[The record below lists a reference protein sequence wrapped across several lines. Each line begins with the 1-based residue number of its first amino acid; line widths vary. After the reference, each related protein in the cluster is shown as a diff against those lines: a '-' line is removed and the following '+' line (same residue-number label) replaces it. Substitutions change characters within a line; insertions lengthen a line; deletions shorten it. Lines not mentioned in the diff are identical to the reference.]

1 MKTIRN
7 SMARGAVWMIAF
19 KMLDRSLG
27 LLSTLILARL
37 LLPKDFGLVAMAT
50 SLTALLELFSAFGLD
65 TALIQR
71 SEATRAHYNTA
82 WTLNVAAGL
91 LIGTGMVLLAW
102 PASLFY
108 NDPAVIPVICSLA
121 FGALVQGCEN
131 VGVVDFRKEMRFDR
145 EFRFLIAKRVMGFAT
160 TVPLAFALRN
170 YWALVA
176 GMLMSRVGGVA
187 LSYALHP
194 FRPRPS
200 LAVVAELMH
209 FSKWLVVQNL
219 LSFLK
224 ERSADFI
231 IGRFAGPHPLGIFS
245 VSAEISNM
253 PATELVAP
261 INRAVLPAYA
271 KLAGDK
277 VALRREYLSVMSLVA
292 LLAVPVV
299 AGFAVTAPFLVL
311 LILGPK
317 WQEATPIVTVL
328 AFFGITQ
335 VLQSN
340 AYSAF
345 LALGKPQV
353 FVKITAI
360 HVCIELPALVVLTAW
375 LGIVG
380 AAWAYV
386 AAAILVL
393 PVNFIFITRFLEVP
407 AWDFISKLWRP
418 ICSSGVMYMVVH
430 LYGPPAP
437 GSLIPTTQAAGS
449 LAACVL
455 LGAPAYIASV
465 IGLWFVSGKSP
476 GAEMWLLKEIQSR
489 GMRAWILLRSALVRG

>member
-1 MKTIRN
+1 M
-7 SMARGAVWMIAF
+7 VAF

-37 LLPKDFGLVAMAT
+37 LIPKDFGLVAMAT
-50 SLTALLELFSAFGLD
+50 AMSALLELFAAMGLD

-82 WTLNVAAGL
+82 WTLNVAVGL
-91 LIGTGMVLLAW
+91 MIGSGMLVLAW

-108 NDPAVIPVICSLA
+108 HEPRVMPVVCWLAVGA
-121 FGALVQGCEN
+121 FIQGCEN
-131 VGVVDFRKEMRFDR
+131 VGVVDFRKEMRLDR
-145 EFRFLIAKRVMGFAT
+145 EFRFLMGKRVMAFAT

-176 GMLMSRVGGVA
+176 GILMSRVGGVA

-200 LAVVAELMH
+200 LAAVADLMH
-209 FSKWLVVQNL
+209 FSKWLVVQNG

-231 IGRFAGPHPLGIFS
+231 IGRFAGPHALGIFS
-245 VSAEISNM
+245 ISAEISNM

-277 VALRREYLSVMSLVA
+277 AALRREYLSVMSLVA
-292 LLAVPVV
+292 LLAVPMV
-299 AGFAVTAPFLVL
+299 AGFAVAAPFLVL

-317 WQEATPIVTVL
+317 WQDAAAMISIL

-335 VLQSN
+335 ALQSN

-360 HVCIELPALVVLTAW
+360 HVCIELPALVALTAW
-375 LGIVG
+375 FGILGAV
-380 AAWAYV
+380 WAYV
-386 AAAILVL
+386 GAAILVL
-393 PVNFIFITRFLEVP
+393 PVNFIFITRFLELP
-407 AWDFISKLWRP
+407 AREFISQLWRP
-418 ICSSGVMYMVVH
+418 ICSSGVMYVVVH

-437 GSLIPTTQAAGS
+437 GGLIPTTQAAGS
-449 LAACVL
+449 LMACIL
-455 LGAPAYIASV
+455 LGAPVYIASV
-465 IGLWFVSGKSP
+465 IGLWLVSGKPP
-476 GAEMWLLKEIQSR
+476 GAEMWILKEIQSR
-489 GMRAWILLRSALVRG
+489 GLRAWILLRSAFVRG

>member
-1 MKTIRN
+1 
-7 SMARGAVWMIAF
+7 MA
-19 KMLDRSLG
+19 S
-27 LLSTLILARL
+27 
-37 LLPKDFGLVAMAT
+37 
-50 SLTALLELFSAFGLD
+50 SLTALLELFTAFGLD

-71 SEATRAHYNTA
+71 SKVTGAHYNTA
-82 WTLNVAAGL
+82 WTLNVVAGL
-91 LIGTGMVLLAW
+91 VVGACMVALAW

-108 NDPAVIPVICSLA
+108 HEPRVIPVVCWLA
-121 FGALVQGCEN
+121 LGAAVQGCQN
-131 VGVVDFRKEMRFDR
+131 VGIVDFRKEMRFDR
-145 EFRFLIAKRVMGFAT
+145 EFRFLIAKRVMAFAT
-160 TVPLAFALRN
+160 TVPLAFTLRN

-194 FRPRPS
+194 FRPRLS
-200 LAVVAELMH
+200 LAAVADLFQ
-209 FSKWLVVQNL
+209 FSKWLVVQNA
-219 LSFLK
+219 LSFLQ

-231 IGRFAGPHPLGIFS
+231 IGRFAGAHALGIFS

-271 KLAGDK
+271 KLSGDK
-277 VALRREYLSVMSLVA
+277 EALRREYLSVMSVVA

-317 WQEATPIVTVL
+317 WQDAATIITVL

-340 AYSAF
+340 AYAAF

-360 HVCIELPALVVLTAW
+360 HVCMLQPALVALTARW
-375 LGIVG
+375 GIVG

-393 PVNFIFITRFLEVP
+393 PVNFIFITRFLELP
-407 AWDFISKLWRP
+407 SREFISQLWRP
-418 ICSSGVMYMVVH
+418 ICSSGIMYVAVH

-437 GSLIPTTQAAGS
+437 GNLIPATQAAAS
-449 LAACVL
+449 LAACAL
-455 LGAPAYIASV
+455 LGAPVYVASV
-465 IGLWFVSGKSP
+465 MGLWLVSGKPP
-476 GAEMWLLKEIQSR
+476 GAEMWILKQIQAR
-489 GMRAWILLRSALVRG
+489 GVRAWMLLRSALLRG

>member
-1 MKTIRN
+1 MESIRN
-7 SMARGAVWMIAF
+7 SMARGAAWMVAF
-19 KMLDRSLG
+19 KLLDRSLG
-27 LLSTLILARL
+27 IVSTLILARL

-50 SLTALLELFSAFGLD
+50 SLIALLELFTAFGFD

-91 LIGTGMVLLAW
+91 LIGTAMVVLAW

-108 NDPAVIPVICSLA
+108 HEPRVIAVISALA
-121 FGALVQGCEN
+121 VGALVQGCEN
-131 VGVVDFRKEMRFDR
+131 VGVVAFRKEMRFDR
-145 EFRFLIAKRVMGFAT
+145 EFRFLIAKKVIAFAT

-194 FRPRPS
+194 FRPRLS
-200 LAVVAELMH
+200 FAAVADLMH
-209 FSKWLVVQNL
+209 FSKWLVVQNV

-231 IGRFAGPHPLGIFS
+231 IGRFAGPHALGIFA
-245 VSAEISNM
+245 VSAEVSNM

-277 VALRREYLSVMSLVA
+277 AALRREYLSVMSLVA

-299 AGFAVTAPFLVL
+299 AGLAVTAPFLVL
-311 LILGPK
+311 LFLGPK
-317 WQEATPIVTVL
+317 WQDAVAIVTVL

-360 HVCIELPALVVLTAW
+360 HVCIELPALVTLTAW
-375 LGIVG
+375 FGING

-386 AAAILVL
+386 TAAIVVL
-393 PVNFIFITRFLEVP
+393 PVNFIFITRFLELP
-407 AWDFISKLWRP
+407 ARQFISQLWRP
-418 ICSSGVMYMVVH
+418 LCSSGVMYVVVH

-437 GSLIPTTQAAGS
+437 GSVIPATQAAGS
-449 LAACVL
+449 LAASIL
-455 LGAPAYIASV
+455 LGAPVYIASV
-465 IGLWFVSGKSP
+465 IGLWLVSGKPP
-476 GAEMWLLKEIQSR
+476 GAEMWILKEIQSR
-489 GMRAWILLRSALVRG
+489 GMRAWTLLRSAFVRG

>member
-1 MKTIRN
+1 
-7 SMARGAVWMIAF
+7 MIAF
-19 KMLDRSLG
+19 KLLDRSLG

-37 LLPKDFGLVAMAT
+37 LVPKDFGLVAMAT
-50 SLTALLELFSAFGLD
+50 SLTALLELFTAFGLD
-65 TALIQR
+65 SALIQR
-71 SEATRAHYNTA
+71 NEPTRAHYNTA

-91 LIGTGMVLLAW
+91 VIGAGLLVLAW

-108 NDPAVIPVICSLA
+108 QEPRVIPVICALA
-121 FGALVQGCEN
+121 LGACVQGCEN

-145 EFRFLIAKRVMGFAT
+145 EFRFLLAKRILAFAT

-194 FRPRPS
+194 FRPRLS
-200 LAVVAELMH
+200 FAAVADLMH
-209 FSKWLVVQNL
+209 FSKWLVVQNT

-224 ERSADFI
+224 ERSADFV
-231 IGRFAGPHPLGIFS
+231 IGRFAGPHALGIFS

-261 INRAVLPAYA
+261 INRAVFPAYA
-271 KLAGDK
+271 KLAHDK
-277 VALRREYLSVMSLVA
+277 AALRREYLSGISLIA
-292 LLAVPVV
+292 LLAVPAV
-299 AGFAVTAPFLVL
+299 AGVAVTAPFLVP

-317 WQEATPIVTVL
+317 WQDAAAIVTVL

-335 VLQSN
+335 ALQST

-360 HVCIELPALVVLTAW
+360 HVCIELPALVALTAW
-375 LGIVG
+375 SGIVG

-386 AAAILVL
+386 ASAILVL
-393 PVNFIFITRFLEVP
+393 PVNFIFISRFLELP
-407 AWDFISKLWRP
+407 AGALISQLWRP
-418 ICSSGVMYMVVH
+418 ICSSGIMYVVVH
-430 LYGPPAP
+430 LYGPAAPASP
-437 GSLIPTTQAAGS
+437 SATAQAASS
-449 LAACVL
+449 LATCIL
-455 LGAPAYIASV
+455 FGASVYIAAVVGSW
-465 IGLWFVSGKSP
+465 LVSGKPP
-476 GAEMWLLKEIQSR
+476 GAETRILKEIQSR
-489 GMRAWILLRSALVRG
+489 GLRAWIRLRSAFVRG